1 MLAGSA
7 GSCIWSV
14 VSKYQNGTPKVP
26 ARKAFN
32 KGKVWN
38 PVCCHSKRTVKIV
51 LWNTF
56 SGNVLQRIKHFRYKL
71 AELSLIVIFEQNL
84 PIIERNEIFDNG
96 KQNFYSHTDYNLFML
111 QNGLDRKEAIF
122 VIVPL

>member
-1 MLAGSA
+1 MERQRCPPEKLLIRERS
-7 GSCIWSV
+7 
-14 VSKYQNGTPKVP
+14 GTQYV
-26 ARKAFN
+26 A
-32 KGKVWN
+32 
-38 PVCCHSKRTVKIV
+38 IV
-51 LWNTF
+51 RELLR
-56 SGNVLQRIKHFRYKL
+56 SYCGNVLQRIKHFRYKL

-84 PIIERNEIFDNG
+84 TIIERNEIFDNG